1 MGMGWA
7 TMYLLLCTGGLEIA
21 MARLMKFDKSFLGKR
36 LDSDGAAGQ
45 MLEKVRRKQRL
56 YRAEVCNILKLVVA
70 SSSTLDAG
78 SGSKDSMPDHG
89 DDRAIGASVR
99 VEARRGPNHI
109 LVSGQTLPSGH
120 HARSGVSE
128 TVSCITGR
136 SISGPVVLLEDGASM
151 MSLSEAVMYIRCTRW
166 SPLCTGLRLSWV

>member
-1 MGMGWA
+1 MA
-7 TMYLLLCTGGLEIA
+7 TKVDELRRSLLVDRGVKSGGDDEA
-21 MARLMKFDKSFLGKR
+21 S
-36 LDSDGAAGQ
+36 
-45 MLEKVRRKQRL
+45 
-56 YRAEVCNILKLVVA
+56 

-78 SGSKDSMPDHG
+78 SGSKRSMPDHG

-136 SISGPVVLLEDGASM
+136 SITGPVVLLEDGASM

-166 SPLCTGLRLSWV
+166 SPLCTGLSLSWV